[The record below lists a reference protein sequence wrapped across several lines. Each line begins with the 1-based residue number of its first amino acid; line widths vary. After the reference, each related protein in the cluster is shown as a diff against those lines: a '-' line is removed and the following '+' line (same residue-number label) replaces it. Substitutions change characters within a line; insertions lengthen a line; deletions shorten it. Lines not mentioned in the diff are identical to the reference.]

1 MTSKPVFDLILQ
13 PQFKGFLIPRQ
24 QNPFYESDGRTPSNA
39 VARKGRLADL
49 LASYFERLGFPL
61 ARHLQNDS
69 RFHAKDVIEIFPAR
83 PVGKKYVHL
92 QSSLNP
98 NQQWEINPDGDDA
111 SPWTRNIDWMACC
124 TVQVRRVVETSMPT
138 RRPTSQNPESLT
150 WEANTEPFSKDFDLV
165 HVLMIAID
173 SMQAYEG
180 QRADHTALLRME
192 SEDQSRWRFLY
203 QAD

>member
-92 QSSLNP
+92 QSSMNP

-124 TVQVRRVVETSMPT
+124 TTK
-138 RRPTSQNPESLT
+138 
-150 WEANTEPFSKDFDLV
+150 PFSKDFDLV